1 MHRFFFFDGMRKGEN
16 WGGGVEWGWVG
27 ATWAMQSEALKI

>member
-16 WGGGVEWGWVG
+16 GEVGRWGGGLGG
-27 ATWAMQSEALKI
+27 GHMGHAI